1 MQMDEKTLSRIVSS
15 FESTLETFRS
25 GDKEDNRIF
34 AIYAEYLV
42 ALKLA
47 QRGFSAKVVNKRSY
61 DILLNDDLA
70 IEVKTGKYED
80 GCAGA
85 SFGKGKQIEDVK
97 FDYCVFLTYNN
108 LRVKETLIFSRKE
121 LEEVALKP
129 RGSSV
134 VQYPKTNPCIFL
146 RYDSLEEYLRS
157 LQESERLDIE
167 VELHRHPEKFV
178 DRWDKIKKL

>member
-1 MQMDEKTLSRIVSS
+1 MEERTLANIVSGL
-15 FESTLETFRS
+15 ESALEAFRS
-25 GDKEDNRIF
+25 ANKEDNRMF

-47 QRGFSAKVVNKRSY
+47 QQGFSAEVVNKRSY
-61 DILLNDDLA
+61 DILLNDELA

-80 GCAGA
+80 GCAAA
-85 SFGKGKQIEDVK
+85 SFGKGKQIEEVK

-121 LEEVALKP
+121 LEEVALKQ

-134 VQYPKTNPCIFL
+134 VRYPKTNPCILL
-146 RYDSLEEYLRS
+146 RYDSLEEYLS
-157 LQESERLDIE
+157 SMEESERLDIE

-178 DRWDKIKKL
+178 SRWNKIKKL